1 MLPDASPFTGALAP
15 VLGGVLVLALSTALL
30 PAKLTA
36 QTGGVIVGQVTNAV
50 NGEPVLGA
58 QIEVGRGQHGAV
70 SGAEGRYRVAEIRPG
85 VYRVAVRAVGFKP
98 VVQDS
103 VVVSGGRATVIN
115 VQLAPEAVELPG
127 LAVEARPDRLLDP
140 RIAATVQQVTAA
152 DLRELPVTSIEQAVQ
167 LQAGVVEAS
176 FRGGRAGQEV
186 LILDGMAVKN
196 QLDAASGPA
205 GIAIPPIAV
214 SEVTLVT
221 NGFSAQYGQALSGMV
236 MAVTRDGGDRLE
248 GTLALETDRLMGQG
262 SDYGFDRLVAALS
275 GPLFG
280 GMRFFAALDARGR
293 LDHEPVN
300 APVPTDTLDPRSEQ
314 PWVLPNNAG
323 ERYDLFGKLT
333 IPVGSRNTLRLQGA
347 LSDDQRQL
355 FDPVVKY
362 SPAGSPA
369 QRVSGGLAM
378 AHFQHVTSPAR
389 SRTAVFDLRLGYFD
403 KEAIRAPLCSTPDF
417 QFGAFTFAR
426 WCFAGEDV
434 ARSRDTVAA
443 MNRVPGFRVPTFAS
457 ATPWGVPGF
466 FMTDSPR
473 GELAWNRFREGR
485 ARLDVYWG
493 PGPDTDLRLGGEYVT
508 QKVQS
513 FTRLEAYET
522 VAGGAPEPVTS
533 EFSPFQASGYGEWVQ
548 RLSDVA
554 LTAGL
559 RVDAFN
565 PRSALDSGELKTR
578 VAVGPRVAAT
588 AMIKD
593 ALIVGSWGHFAQ
605 PPDYQ
610 YLTDAAFDD
619 TLRTGRFRRG
629 NPGLGFET
637 ATQYELQVRFRPSPN
652 TGVRIGAYV
661 RRLDGLVA
669 SVPLGVDVD
678 SAIFGNADF
687 GDVRG
692 MEFTLERDFVRGWG
706 ARISYVLQ
714 KAEATATNAEDFF
727 RRFRITPVGD
737 TVIPPTVS
745 FPLDYDRRHALIVT
759 ARGRIPER
767 AGPILG
773 EFEGALVFRWGSGLP
788 YTRTTVG
795 GDSIIG
801 MPNGERMPAQ
811 YAADILI
818 RRPFRLGGARLGVY
832 IDIRNITNRRNV
844 VAVRRESGTPEAGEP
859 QIEDAAQQAYGEN
872 PDPIPYESRRY
883 RDFADSDGNGL
894 VAGSSELLPLYQR
907 AARDFLQ
914 PLLAFG
920 TPRLFRLGVEVSF

>member
-1 MLPDASPFTGALAP
+1 VLPGLSTPRECARALGGALASA
-15 VLGGVLVLALSTALL
+15 ALCALL
-30 PAKLTA
+30 PATLAA
-36 QTGGVIVGQVTNAV
+36 QTGGVIAGQVTNAV
-50 NGEPVLGA
+50 NGEPVVGA
-58 QIEVGRGQHGAV
+58 EVEVGRGQHGAV
-70 SGAEGRYRVAEIRPG
+70 TGAEGRYRVAEIRPG
-85 VYRVAVRAVGFKP
+85 VYRVVVRAVGFKP
-98 VVQDS
+98 VTRDS
-103 VVVSGGRATVIN
+103 VVVSGGVAVVLN

-127 LAVEARPDRLLDP
+127 LAVEAQPDRLLDP

-152 DLRELPVTSIEQAVQ
+152 DLRQLPVTSIEQAIQ
-167 LQAGVVEAS
+167 LQAGVIEAS
-176 FRGGRAGQEV
+176 FRGGRVGQEV
-186 LILDGMAVKN
+186 LVLDGMAVKN
-196 QLDAASGPA
+196 QLDAATGPT
-205 GIAIPPIAV
+205 GVAIPPVAV

-248 GTLALETDRLMGQG
+248 GTLALETDRLMGGG
-262 SDYGFDRLVAALS
+262 SDYGFDRLVAALG
-275 GPLFG
+275 GPVFG
-280 GMRFFAALDARGR
+280 GVRFFAALDARGR
-293 LDHEPVN
+293 LDHDPVN

-333 IPVGSRNTLRLQGA
+333 IPVGGRNTLRVQGA

-362 SPAGSPA
+362 SPNGGPG

-389 SRTAVFDLRLGYFD
+389 SKTAVFDLRFGYFD
-403 KEAIRAPLCSTPDF
+403 KEAIRAPLCSPPDF
-417 QFGAFTFAR
+417 QFGAFTFSR

-434 ARSRDTVAA
+434 ASSRDTAAA
-443 MNRVPGFRVPTFAS
+443 MERLPGFRVPAYAS
-457 ATPWGVPGF
+457 ETPWGVPGF

-493 PGPDTDLRLGGEYVT
+493 PGADTDLRVGGEYVT
-508 QKVQS
+508 QKVES

-522 VAGGAPEPVTS
+522 VARGAPAPVTS
-533 EFSPFQASGYGEWVQ
+533 EFSPFQASGYAEWVQ
-548 RLSDVA
+548 RMRDVSF
-554 LTAGL
+554 TAGL

-565 PRSALDSGELKTR
+565 PRSAIDSLELETR

-637 ATQYELQVRFRPSPN
+637 ATQYELQVRFRPSAN

-692 MEFTLERDFVRGWG
+692 MEFTLERDFVHGWG

-727 RRFRITPVGD
+727 RRFRITPLGD
-737 TVIPPTVS
+737 TVIPPTVA

-773 EFEGALVFRWGSGLP
+773 TFEGAVVFRWGSGLP
-788 YTRTTVG
+788 YTRTTEG

-801 MPNGERMPAQ
+801 LPNGERLPAQ

-818 RRPFRLGGARLGVY
+818 RRPFRIGGARLGVY
-832 IDIRNITNRRNV
+832 VDIRNITNRRNV

-859 QIEDAAQQAYGEN
+859 QIEDAALQAYQEN
-872 PDPIPYESRRY
+872 PDAIGYESERY
-883 RDFADSDGNGL
+883 RTYGDLDGDGL
-894 VAGSSELLPLYQR
+894 ISGSSELLPLYQR

-914 PLLAFG
+914 PLFAFG
-920 TPRLFRLGVEVSF
+920 GPRIFRLGVEVSF